1 MTPRNGLLLLSLLLL
16 SACASVVRN
25 PLPRDLH
32 LQATVLDGEQ
42 VYRYWGDGSDES
54 INPQGAWLREGPA
67 RLGGIMHR
75 AHHYLILS
83 GGGANG
89 AYGAGILKA
98 WTEMGTR
105 PEFVLVTGI
114 STGALIAPF
123 AFLGSRYDAV
133 MEEMYTTLDSS
144 SLIADRSFWKIIGG
158 DAVVDTT
165 PLSRL
170 LENVLTDELIQALAR
185 EYARGRTL
193 LVGTTNLDAV
203 RPVVWNITRMA
214 ASGHPEAPN
223 LIRKVL
229 LASASI
235 PGAFPP
241 VYIPVQAPDRKTYD
255 EMHVDGGATSQMFFY
270 PASIDW
276 KKIEELL
283 DVQGT
288 PDLYV
293 IRNAWIEPRYEIVEP
308 RLLPIA
314 GRTIDSL
321 IRTQGKGDFYRM
333 WALAERDD
341 IEVHATWIP
350 DEARE
355 ELRVEPSEAFD
366 PKYMRALFEYGYRRT
381 LEGKTWFDAPHIRQI
396 GQQYLGE
403 EK

>member
-235 PGAFPP
+235 PGACPP
-241 VYIPVQAPDRKTYD
+241 LYIPVQAPDRKTYD

-366 PKYMRALFEYGYRRT
+366 PKYMTALFEYGYRRT

-396 GQQYLGE
+396 GKQYLGE